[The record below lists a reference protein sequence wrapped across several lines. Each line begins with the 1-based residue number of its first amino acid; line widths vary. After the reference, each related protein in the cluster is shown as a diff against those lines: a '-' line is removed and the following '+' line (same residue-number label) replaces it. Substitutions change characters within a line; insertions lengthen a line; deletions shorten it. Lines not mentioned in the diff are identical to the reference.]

1 MELREMSQDEK
12 TRAFAEAREAYLR
25 DEASALNSAR
35 DEGIKEGRKEGIKEG
50 RKEGR
55 KEGIDIAMEKMRLF
69 GMSEEEIKIILSL

>member
-35 DEGIKEGRKEGIKEG
+35 DEGIKEGRKEG
-50 RKEGR
+50 R

>member
-50 RKEGR
+50 RKEG
-55 KEGIDIAMEKMRLF
+55 IDIAMEKMRLF

>member
-1 MELREMSQDEK
+1 MSQDEK

-50 RKEGR
+50 RKEG
-55 KEGIDIAMEKMRLF
+55 IDIAMEKMRLF
-69 GMSEEEIKIILSL
+69 GMSEEEIKIIMAL